1 MWRVLVYVCDEF
13 SPVEVEAPTLFALAE
28 RDPLRLFEEYVRPF
42 VEDCV
47 EGVEWVDVEG
57 VFFSPEAGLVVG
69 YVVRYRHGEASA
81 KLVYSP
87 SPEMALAAWDEARR
101 RRTRRP

>member
-1 MWRVLVYVCDEF
+1 MWRALIYVCDEF

-47 EGVEWVDVEG
+47 GGVEGVEVEG
-57 VFFSPEAGLVVG
+57 VLFTPEAGLVVG
-69 YVVRYRHGEASA
+69 YLVRHRHGEASA

-87 SPEMALAAWDEARR
+87 SPKMALASWGS
-101 RRTRRP
+101 T